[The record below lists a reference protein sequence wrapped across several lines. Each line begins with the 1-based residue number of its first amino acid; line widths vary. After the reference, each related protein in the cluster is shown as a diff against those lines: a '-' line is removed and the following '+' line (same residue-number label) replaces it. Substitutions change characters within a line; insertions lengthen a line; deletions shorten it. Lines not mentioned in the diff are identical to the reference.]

1 MKICGIVCEFNPL
14 HNGHAY
20 LLEQARANSGCD
32 ALVCVMSGN
41 FTQRGEPACLEKYT
55 RAQHAILAGADAV
68 IELPTVFA
76 CAPAELFAR
85 GAIRL
90 LASLPDF
97 ECLAFGCESGN
108 ECAFRIAAASAS
120 AESVAWKSAI
130 RGRLDSGMS
139 LTRARAE
146 AAAEADVRTANMLSS
161 PNNILGVEYAK
172 ALLAEKNGAAL
183 LPVKRVG
190 SAHGEDKLRSG
201 YSSAT
206 AVRRAV
212 AEGRLSDAEE
222 SLPPFVYH
230 ALAYAPD
237 LSAAYKSVALYAA
250 LSRPA
255 EEMRGI
261 LDCTEG
267 LENRIRSVAKSGA
280 SYDELIAEVTSKRY
294 ISSRIRRI
302 LAAAVLGIGE
312 KLVRDSLK
320 SALYFNLLAVR
331 RERSDELLPLFA
343 GSAFPSVIRREDER
357 ALAGTAKLCYAK
369 DIFAEELYASL
380 SHTPMHAG
388 RTVFV

>member
-20 LLEQARANSGCD
+20 LLAQARARSGCD

-41 FTQRGEPACLEKYT
+41 FTQRGEPACMEKYT
-55 RAQHAILAGADAV
+55 RAEHAILAGADAV
-68 IELPTVFA
+68 IELPAAFA

-90 LASLPDF
+90 LAALPNFD
-97 ECLAFGCESGN
+97 CLAFGCESGD
-108 ECAFRIAAASAS
+108 ERSFRAAAASAS
-120 AESVAWKSAI
+120 AESGALKSAI

-146 AAAEADVRTANMLSS
+146 AAAETGARAADMLST

-172 ALLAEKNGAAL
+172 ALLAEKSGAAL

-190 SAHGEDKLRSG
+190 AAHGEDTLRSG

-206 AVRRAV
+206 AVRRAA
-212 AEGRLSDAEE
+212 AEGRLDDAAE
-222 SLPPFVYH
+222 SLPPFVYR
-230 ALAYAPD
+230 ALAQAPD
-237 LSAAYKSVALYAA
+237 LSAYKSVALYAA

-255 EEMRGI
+255 EEMRGV

-280 SYDELIAEVTSKRY
+280 DYDELIAEVTSKRY

-320 SALYFNLLAVR
+320 SALYFNVLAVR
-331 RERSDELLPLFA
+331 RERADELLPLFA
-343 GSAFPSVIRREDER
+343 GSVFPAVIRREDER
-357 ALAGTAKLCYAK
+357 ALSVTAKLCYAK